1 MPPYSA
7 REVGTRPGR
16 RSSAP
21 GVAALL
27 SLLLPGLGQ
36 AWLGAAR
43 RGLLFVA
50 PLTLS
55 LAAVL
60 GFVAGGGRSA
70 LVDALVQPGVILG
83 LLVAVMGLGFWHVVA
98 IQDAYR
104 LGLRREPEASRDAAG
119 RRILGSPVLIG
130 ALAIVVALYGTLA
143 DVGFGAYQAT
153 AAIFVK
159 PDTGFT
165 IPEPSFEPTENPVGP
180 APTQLVPP
188 EPTPTAVPVPAWA
201 ADGRLNLLLV
211 GSDAGPGRWELR
223 SDTMIVLSVDVATAR
238 AVLFGIPRNIVN
250 VPLPPES
257 ANAFPN
263 GRYPAFLNSL
273 YVYALEH
280 PKYFP
285 GGDAAGF
292 RALTGAIQEL
302 VGVPLDGVVVVNLT
316 GFVDLI
322 DAIGGLWVD
331 VPYTLYDEHYPGPT
345 GQITVYVPTGCQKMD
360 GTEALE
366 YARSR
371 HSTDD
376 YSRMGRQ
383 QIVMKALAHQLDPLA
398 LLPKVPKLLR
408 VAQDNL
414 WTTIDQGEVA
424 DLAALA
430 ARVDSRAIRTV
441 MIQPPIFPEYLDK
454 ASIRRVQST
463 VRSIF
468 DAAPEATPSPGPKS
482 APKPCPRPNKG

>member
-1 MPPYSA
+1 VRSYSA

-21 GVAALL
+21 GVAALF

-43 RGLLFVA
+43 RGLLFAA
-50 PLTLS
+50 PLTLG

-70 LVDALVQPGVILG
+70 LVDALVRPGVILA
-83 LLVAVMGLGFWHVVA
+83 LVVAIICLGVSHVFA

-104 LGLRREPEASRDAAG
+104 LGLRRESEASREAAG
-119 RRILGSPVLIG
+119 RRLFGSPVLIG
-130 ALAIVVALYGTLA
+130 ALAVAVALYGTLA

-159 PDTGFT
+159 ADTGFT
-165 IPEPSFEPTENPVGP
+165 IPEPSFEPTQAPSGPVP
-180 APTQLVPP
+180 TELAPPQ
-188 EPTPTAVPVPAWA
+188 PTATPIPVPAWA
-201 ADGRLNLLLV
+201 TDGRLNLLLI

-223 SDTMIVLSVDVATAR
+223 SDTMIVLSVDVASAR
-238 AVLFGIPRNIVN
+238 AVMFGIPRNIVN

-257 ANAFPN
+257 AKAFPN

-273 YVYALEH
+273 YVYALGH

-302 VGVPLDGVVVVNLT
+302 VGVPLDGAVVVNLT

-322 DAIGGLWVD
+322 DALGGLWVD
-331 VPYTLYDEHYPGPT
+331 VPYSLYDEHYPGPT
-345 GQITVYVPTGCQKMD
+345 GQITVYVSAGCQKLD

-383 QIVMKALAHQLDPLA
+383 QIVLKALARQIDPIG

-408 VAQDNL
+408 IAGDNL
-414 WTTIDQGEVA
+414 WTTIDQGQVA

-430 ARVDSRAIRTV
+430 ARVDSRSISTV
-441 MIQPPIFPEYLDK
+441 MIQPPTFPEYLDK

-468 DAAPEATPSPGPKS
+468 DLAPGATPSPGPKS
-482 APKPCPRPNKG
+482 APKPCPRNKG